1 VNTTLTQ
8 DGKTVVLSNEC
19 PHIFEA
25 LYERLYYTEMAFAV
39 SSYNAGTHSELAPSC
54 IGDCTRSQAKISNVM
69 WLQETSVN
77 PAPGPDDEKFIS
89 EEASDYLSDC
99 GEGCTEC
106 VKAWYTN
113 SPEQVFGHCVSTD
126 HFRYGSQCG
135 KKKDRS
141 SCSTEE
147 LEYCFSSYPVDSKTR
162 WKDTESR
169 CRSLPHFN
177 RQTSDEF
184 DWKFHKKN
192 KRNNKGGLC
201 RLTVKANPDQ
211 VCAQSWDPNEE
222 KRQRGWTSMIRVR
235 PEI

>member
-1 VNTTLTQ
+1 MGDWTRLASVNTTLTQ

-113 SPEQVFGHCVSTD
+113 SPEQVFGHCVNNIVY
-126 HFRYGSQCG
+126 RYGHKC
-135 KKKDRS
+135 KDWHNKSR
-141 SCSTEE
+141 CSTEE
-147 LEYCFSSYPVDSKTR
+147 MDYCFKAYPADSPQG
-162 WKDTESR
+162 WKDADNK
-169 CRSLPHFN
+169 CRTVIDFN
-177 RQTSDEF
+177 RQTNDEF
-184 DWKFHKKN
+184 
-192 KRNNKGGLC
+192 
-201 RLTVKANPDQ
+201 
-211 VCAQSWDPNEE
+211 
-222 KRQRGWTSMIRVR
+222 
-235 PEI
+235 